1 MSRGKRAISA
11 TIADP
16 AAAANKRVEEAVA
29 KKRKRSQRPF
39 PAAPFEETL
48 EFARA
53 IYTFGSGQPVRRLS
67 IFDHLQKSP
76 ESGPSRQLIVNAN
89 KYGLIE
95 GSYAAEHLKVTADG
109 LKAIDPDIQPR
120 EQTKARAK
128 LAIDSIP
135 PFATLYGRFVSN
147 KLPAR
152 AALIDA
158 AKEVG
163 VPDGMYE
170 ECVDTFIVNLRFVG
184 LLQTLS
190 GAERIVTVDHLL
202 DSLPSTQ
209 GTARRSFNE
218 PARGIQTERE
228 ISRPESRSHAV
239 ITTEHAHFDT
249 TCFYVTP
256 IGEDGS
262 ELRQHADLFL
272 GSLIEPALEQFSLTV
287 VRADMIDK
295 PGTIT
300 RQIIEYLL
308 RSRLVIA
315 DLSFHNPN
323 VFYEL
328 ALRHAIRLPVVQLV
342 RASDRIPFDL
352 NQIRTVRID
361 TSGIHAFV
369 PKIDTYRS
377 EIASQVRRA
386 LEDPDAV
393 DNPITTYYPGMRV
406 HIDDAPPRG

>member
-1 MSRGKRAISA
+1 MTRGKKAAVAARPDPVA
-11 TIADP
+11 TVNA
-16 AAAANKRVEEAVA
+16 RVEHVA
-29 KKRKRSQRPF
+29 TEKRKRNQRPF

-48 EFARA
+48 EFAKA
-53 IYTFGSGQPVRRLS
+53 IYMFGSGQPVRRLS
-67 IFDHLQKSP
+67 VFDHLQKSP
-76 ESGPSRQLIVNAN
+76 ESGPSRQLVINAN

-95 GSYAAEHLKVTADG
+95 GGYAAEHLKVSADG
-109 LKAIDPDIQPR
+109 LKAIDPDSPPR
-120 EQTKARAK
+120 ERTKALAR
-128 LAIDSIP
+128 LAIESIP
-135 PFATLYGRFVSN
+135 PFAALYGRFVSN

-152 AALIDA
+152 AALIDTA
-158 AKEVG
+158 REIG
-163 VPDGMYE
+163 VPDEMDA
-170 ECVDTFIVNLRFVG
+170 ECIDTFIVNLRFVG

-202 DSLPSTQ
+202 DSLPSSQ
-209 GTARRSFNE
+209 GSSQRLLNTPTHTVR
-218 PARGIQTERE
+218 TEHLLP
-228 ISRPESRSHAV
+228 RPEGRGHAIV
-239 ITTEHAHFDT
+239 TTEHAHFET

-262 ELRQHADLFL
+262 EQRQHADLFL
-272 GSLIEPALEQFSLTV
+272 GSLIEPALEQFGLKV

-328 ALRHAIRLPVVQLV
+328 ALRHAVRLPVVQLV

-352 NQIRTVRID
+352 NQIRTIRID

-369 PKIDTYRS
+369 PKIETYRS

-406 HIDDAPPRG
+406 HIDGAPPHG